1 MAQKV
6 PVLEI
11 IGWQHV
17 VEMAISGQEHPGV
30 GYKIINIKLFCRVN
44 GKKIFCNIFSQVK
57 VRLIFLN
64 LLLIVKSIFLML
76 TYKITIQF
84 RLNDLT
90 DKLLN

>member
-30 GYKIINIKLFCRVN
+30 GYKILDIKLFCRVN
-44 GKKIFCNIFSQVK
+44 GKKDIFKQLISSQNPFNILK
-57 VRLIFLN
+57 
-64 LLLIVKSIFLML
+64 LIV
-76 TYKITIQF
+76 
-84 RLNDLT
+84 NC
-90 DKLLN
+90 